1 MQNDIDECLRILG
14 LNSDATM
21 EDVERSWAFHTTV
34 FHPDNSPREWQ
45 DLARSR
51 FQQVKESLAQIRR
64 ALEARRKFSIA
75 ETVDLTVDVRPVTNP
90 TQHIITDG
98 EYLCT
103 GKRCDNR
110 EIARGDYCVSV
121 GFRHFHVGCE

>member
-51 FQQVKESLAQIRR
+51 FQQVNESLAQIRQ
-64 ALEARRKFSIA
+64 ALEACRKFSIA
-75 ETVDLTVDVRPVTNP
+75 ETVDCTVDVRPVTNQ
-90 TQHIITDG
+90 TQRIITYG
-98 EYLCT
+98 EYNCS
-103 GKRCDNR
+103 GKHCDNR
-110 EIARGDYCVSV
+110 EIAPGDYCVSV
-121 GFRHFHVGCE
+121 GSKYFHIGCD